1 MRKPS
6 KKVRDLFTE
15 VETIA
20 GQLIELAAEE
30 QRLRETLEKVWQA
43 RTRGMATLAAKAEMA
58 SAAEVAAE
66 VTGGKAKR

>member
-6 KKVRDLFTE
+6 KKVRDLFAE

-30 QRLRETLEKVWQA
+30 QRLRDTLERIW
-43 RTRGMATLAAKAEMA
+43 RTRTIAMATLAIKADE
-58 SAAEVAAE
+58 AARAEDTAAAWRK
-66 VTGGKAKR
+66 GDK